1 MTGSAARKIL
11 PVSGSRAD
19 CFMAL
24 RAILLPYA
32 PTLRVLHDR
41 PGNFCLNTH
50 HIMRNGKALFFGAVR
65 SRTSY
70 VSFQLMPLYV
80 FPKLAASVPLSLRG
94 HMHGKSCFKFTR
106 SDPALIR
113 QLERLTAQGFHQYER
128 AGYIIGGHAK

>member
-1 MTGSAARKIL
+1 MVSVTGN
-11 PVSGSRAD
+11 RAD

-32 PTLRVLHDR
+32 STLRVVHDR
-41 PGNFCLNTH
+41 PGDFCLNTH

-80 FPKLAASVPLSLRG
+80 FPKFAASAPLSLRG

-106 SDPALIR
+106 PDPALIR
-113 QLERLTAQGFHQYER
+113 QLERLTAQGFRQYER
-128 AGYIIGGHAK
+128 AGLIIGGRAN